1 MFSDLTSGA
10 NFKCILNRVFANL
23 FFLSTGSDTILGS
36 GAFGEVYLADADG
49 CLVTDSTTNG
59 VRQRLSSK
67 RNSRKGSGL
76 TAEGPVKVAVKT
88 LKGSKR
94 QKKISMSSFQSLLIN
109 SKTLKIPFPVNCL
122 GYYEQ

>member
-10 NFKCILNRVFANL
+10 KLQMYLKSRLHEFIFSFYWIRYNSRI
-23 FFLSTGSDTILGS
+23 

-67 RNSRKGSGL
+67 RKGSGL

-94 QKKISMSSFQSLLIN
+94 QKKISVSSFQSLLIN
-109 SKTLKIPFPVNCL
+109 SKTLKIPLPVNCL